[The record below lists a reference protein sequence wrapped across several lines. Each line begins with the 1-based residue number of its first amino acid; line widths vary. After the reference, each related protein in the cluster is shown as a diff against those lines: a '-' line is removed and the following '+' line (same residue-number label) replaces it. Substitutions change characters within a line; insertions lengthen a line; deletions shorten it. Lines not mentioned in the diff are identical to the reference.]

1 MKDSDQRP
9 VFQLLAAVLDKQR
22 LLDLPDFDTFIQ
34 NNPSVFELVKLGC
47 KRLVVDFGLTRREAD
62 ALISRGNALALYMA
76 RAFREHS
83 LRPEGVG
90 ASAVQQGVLGLL
102 GGPTYARLFK
112 PDFSALSP
120 VGAIESSYSTT
131 AYTVALREWVRDRL
145 VPISDTNRD
154 LPLAYRRPDVD
165 KQLIDPVAVNRILPS
180 IQIVNSV
187 LEAQIRERLDP
198 GTDLDALLRDTR
210 FHNGLPYDQDWESLL
225 YVTRS
230 VIGTDTLG
238 EIVRRTDTD
247 YPYFKNRGA
256 RGLRSDVALRQN
268 SAFGPTRQALLL
280 EAPYFPLN
288 DTQAAKP
295 LRRVDPRTRLVDPD
309 PHQTSMDFYSK
320 NFGRIGLI
328 DVRQLWAFGE
338 ATQLSPEG
346 IEALFALSIFAP
358 KRSANAPA
366 LGNPD
371 EPCGAYSGAAFIH
384 AEQLPIIHLIRGGP
398 GNNFELHNVGEAP
411 NPQLEHRMDR
421 INRKCRLDRWLGL
434 RSDEVDQLL
443 MAAIH
448 AERREGFTT
457 SVWITD
463 NTIRALGMFQEL
475 RTENDCSAE
484 DFAAFIDVMSVYGR
498 SEQLSHFDR
507 VYNQHSLYLQPLQI
521 NDVEFA
527 IIPRTEADERT
538 VHQICSGLGINF
550 ETYRYLATV
559 IAKAFGLKTHL
570 SCNLATFSSFYRL
583 VRLARLLGV
592 TPIEATALL
601 QTLGNGD
608 GWVAQLAGAPRV
620 ATYLSGEST
629 DVLSVIR
636 ALMICIKWC
645 RDYDIGVLWLV
656 QNVNPVVVPT
666 VWTEAQERLLRQL
679 HNQVKPVVFVEAMLL
694 EEGVRKL
701 AEEGRWL
708 TLLVSLVDKD
718 GLVIGDY
725 EETEAGYLERA
736 KAQIKEAV
744 QTDIV
749 PGEGET
755 VEDVAAERERT
766 EATILSVLL
775 RVRAEQHVVVQ
786 EGLAVFL
793 DLRAELV
800 LLVVHW
806 AQGHAYQ
813 LLQQAMTVVQGGQRK
828 TREDPDPADPF
839 LRMLAELE
847 RRSRIATRLALSPE
861 MLGTLL
867 VDDQYQWFSL
877 ASTYEISVRT
887 IYFLALYGRMITL
900 AKQPEAKML
909 DYLRQVNQLPD
920 DLSEDDLRLVR
931 DAAAD
936 KLATYFGCGIRHV
949 LECASE
955 ANPPD
960 PDSEAPVKPLLCNL
974 AHLDLLVRTLE
985 LSARGLDAT
994 TGFILGKLTPKDTVQ
1009 VYTVAAQ
1016 IALESLSKSGVLKTA
1031 QASGEMGQ
1039 SVSTRCTVDTN
1050 TLIANLAQE
1059 VAEFEITLLDFFG
1072 EPLRF
1077 VRILWQTTLGY
1088 LLDAITTTDHL
1099 GRAQARLQAGSRMG
1113 TAHVSFN
1120 LLMREPS
1127 YAPSVVIGCDE
1138 ASLNFPSELLSELPK
1153 EPVLA
1158 GHLDEVVVS
1167 AVLMDAYGNRG
1178 AGRMIEWAITSG
1190 RLRPSETFTDH
1201 NGATT
1206 VRITSLSAG
1215 ETVVSVMYPENESST
1230 EFNGKIT
1237 FVDRPRIFGSP
1248 YAITQSVQ
1256 GQVLEVQC
1264 KLVGLDGLPPQ
1275 EPQTVNWWTDKDATK
1290 HPIESNAEG
1299 LCTFELSGM
1308 TAGALKVFAQ
1318 RGSDSPVS
1326 VDVWV
1331 AVDALIQNYS
1341 DDFRFPVAG
1350 AREPS
1355 LLWVDIKE
1363 SATPESAAVIHYPIE
1378 WMVESVLPQVG
1389 FPTTQII
1396 PTDLQGR
1403 SSFGFKQSKA
1413 GEYRVIA
1420 KMVGKENQTQQFNLT
1435 VIPAFGWS
1443 VKLITLPSGPEQIIL
1458 PGTGQF
1464 ELYRGEEYQ
1473 LKIAPVDVE
1482 SLKDTTG
1489 ALGWSADYTIQ
1500 ALGMEFTPPLAQQ
1513 FTFGDQPQTWAIKA
1527 GDRKNATFQLGLICD
1542 RLNEALILEGTLKK
1556 RPLPKRPL
1564 PKRPRP
1570 A

>member
-9 VFQLLAAVLDKQR
+9 VFQLLAAVLDEQR
-22 LLDLPDFDTFIQ
+22 LLALPKLNTFIQ
-34 NNPSVFELVKLGC
+34 SNPSVFELVKLGC
-47 KRLVVDFGLTRREAD
+47 KRLIADFGLTLREAD

-76 RAFREHS
+76 RAFREQS
-83 LRPEGVG
+83 LRPEG
-90 ASAVQQGVLGLL
+90 AETFAVQPGIQGLV
-102 GGPTYARLFK
+102 GGPSYALLFK
-112 PDFSALSP
+112 PDPARLSP
-120 VGAIESSYSTT
+120 IGAIESSYSPT
-131 AYTVALREWVRDRL
+131 AYMVALREWVRDRL
-145 VPISDTNRD
+145 IPISNISTN
-154 LPLAYRRPDVD
+154 LPLEHRRPDVD
-165 KQLIDPVAVNRILPS
+165 THLIDPVAVNQILPS
-180 IQIVNSV
+180 IQIVNGV
-187 LEAQIRERLDP
+187 LEAQIRERLNPD
-198 GTDLDALLRDTR
+198 TDLDALLRDTR
-210 FHNGLPYDQDWESLL
+210 FHNGLPFDQDWEKIL
-225 YVTRS
+225 YVIRS

-280 EAPYFPLN
+280 EAEYFPLN
-288 DTQAAKP
+288 GTQATKP

-309 PHQTSMDFYSK
+309 PFQSAKDFYPK
-320 NFGRIGLI
+320 NFGRIGLV

-338 ATQLSPEG
+338 STQLSPEG
-346 IEALFALSIFAP
+346 IEELLALSMFAP
-358 KRSANAPA
+358 KRSVNAPA

-371 EPCGAYSGAAFIH
+371 EPCGAYFGAAYIH
-384 AEQLPIIHLIRGGP
+384 AEQLPLIQLVRGGP
-398 GNNFELHNVGEAP
+398 GNNFELRNVGEAP
-411 NPQLEHRMDR
+411 DTRLEHRMDR
-421 INRKCRLDRWLGL
+421 INRKCRLDRWMGL
-434 RSDEVDQLL
+434 RSGEVDQLL
-443 MAAIH
+443 IAANH
-448 AERREGFTT
+448 AERREGLTN

-463 NTIRALGMFQEL
+463 NTMRALGMFQEL
-475 RTENDCSAE
+475 RTEHDLIPE
-484 DFAAFIDVMSVYGR
+484 DYAVFIDVMSVYER
-498 SEQLSHFDR
+498 NDQLSHFDR
-507 VYNQHSLYLQPLQI
+507 VYNQHSQYLEPLQI
-521 NDVEFA
+521 DDLEFA

-538 VHQICSGLGINF
+538 VHQICSGLRINF

-559 IAKAFGLKTHL
+559 IAKALGLKTHL
-570 SCNLATFSSFYRL
+570 SRNLATFSSFYRL

-601 QTLGNGD
+601 QTLGKGD
-608 GWVAQLAGAPRV
+608 SWVAQLAGVPRV
-620 ATYLSGEST
+620 ATYLNGEST

-636 ALMICIKWC
+636 ALMTCIKWC
-645 RDYDIGVLWLV
+645 LDYDIGVLWLV

-666 VWTEAQERLLRQL
+666 VWSEAQERLLRQL
-679 HNQVKPVVFVEAMLL
+679 HSQVKPVVFVEAVLL

-708 TLLVSLVDKD
+708 TLLDKLVDKD
-718 GLVIGDY
+718 GLIIGDY
-725 EETEAGYLERA
+725 EETEDQYLERA
-736 KAQIKEAV
+736 KKQIEAAVKEG
-744 QTDIV
+744 IV
-749 PGEGET
+749 PGEDEP
-755 VEDVAAERERT
+755 VEGVAAERERA
-766 EATILSVLL
+766 EASILSVLL
-775 RVRAEQHVVVQ
+775 RVRAEQHAVVQ

-793 DLRAELV
+793 NLRAELV

-813 LLQQAMTVVQGGQRK
+813 LLQQAMTVESGKRRS
-828 TREDPDPADPF
+828 REDPDPADPF

-867 VDDQYQWFSL
+867 EDDQYQWFSL
-877 ASTYEISVRT
+877 ASTHEISVQA

-960 PDSEAPVKPLLCNL
+960 PDSETPVKPLLRNL
-974 AHLDLLVRTLE
+974 AHLDLLVRTLA
-985 LSARGLDAT
+985 LSAKGLDAT
-994 TGFILGKLTPKDTVQ
+994 TGFILGKLTPRDTVQ

-1016 IALESLSKSGVLKTA
+1016 TALESLTKSDVLKTA

-1059 VAEFEITLLDFFG
+1059 VAEFEITLLDFYG
-1072 EPLRF
+1072 DPLQF
-1077 VRILWQTTLGY
+1077 VRIEWQTTLGY
-1088 LLDAITTTDHL
+1088 LLDATTITDHL
-1099 GRAQARLQAGSRMG
+1099 GRARARLQAGSRMG

-1127 YAPSVVIGCDE
+1127 YAPSVEIGCDE
-1138 ASLNFPSELLSELPK
+1138 ASLGFPSEFLSRLPT

-1158 GHLDEVVVS
+1158 GHLEEVVVS
-1167 AVLMDAYGNRG
+1167 AVLADGHGNRG
-1178 AGRMIEWAITSG
+1178 VGRTVAWAIDSG
-1190 RLRPSETFTDH
+1190 RLQPSETCTDH
-1201 NGATT
+1201 NGATK

-1215 ETVVSVMYPENESST
+1215 ETTVSVMYPQNESST
-1230 EFNGKIT
+1230 LFNGKIK
-1237 FVDRPRIFGSP
+1237 FVDLPRILGTP
-1248 YAITQSVQ
+1248 YAITQAVK
-1256 GQVLEVQC
+1256 GQILKVQC
-1264 KLVGLDGLPPQ
+1264 KLAGLDGLPPP
-1275 EPQTVNWWTDKDATK
+1275 EPQTVNWWTDKDDTK
-1290 HPIESNAEG
+1290 HPVNSEEDG
-1299 LCTFELSGM
+1299 LCTFVLSGVVE
-1308 TAGALKVFAQ
+1308 GALKVFAQ
-1318 RGSDSPVS
+1318 LGTDSPVS

-1331 AVDALIQNYS
+1331 AADALIQNYS

-1363 SATPESAAVIHYPIE
+1363 SKESESAAVIQYPIE
-1378 WMVESVLPQVG
+1378 WTVESVAEQKG
-1389 FPTTQII
+1389 FPATQII
-1396 PTDLQGR
+1396 ATDAQGR
-1403 SSFGFKQSKA
+1403 SSFGFKQPVA

-1420 KMVGKENQTQQFNLT
+1420 KMVDKNTETQQFDLT
-1435 VIPAFGWS
+1435 VIPAFEWS
-1443 VKLITLPSGPEQIIL
+1443 VKLITLPSGPEQTIV
-1458 PGTGQF
+1458 PGTGEF
-1464 ELYRGEEYQ
+1464 ELFHGEKYRLEVG
-1473 LKIAPVDVE
+1473 PVNLE
-1482 SLKDTTG
+1482 SLKDTKG
-1489 ALGWSADYTIQ
+1489 ALGWSSGGYTLK
-1500 ALGMEFTPPLAQQ
+1500 AMEMEFTPPLAEH
-1513 FTFGDQPQTWAIKA
+1513 FTFGDQPQAWNIEL
-1527 GDRKNATFQLGLICD
+1527 GDGKSSPFRLGLICD

-1564 PKRPRP
+1564 ST
-1570 A
+1570 